1 MKDEDFLKQLGQ
13 RLKEIRQS
21 KSMNQVDVCS
31 RLNMDKTYLSAI
43 ENGRQ
48 NPSILTV
55 KQILEAMNE
64 DLGKLLD
71 FWYHFR
77 LTPW

>member
-1 MKDEDFLKQLGQ
+1 MKDEEFLKKLGSK
-13 RLKEIRQS
+13 LKELRQAKGMS
-21 KSMNQVDVCS
+21 QVDVCS

-55 KQILEAMNE
+55 KQILEAMGVE
-64 DLGKLLD
+64 AKDIFL
-71 FWYHFR
+71 F
-77 LTPW
+77 

>member
-1 MKDEDFLKQLGQ
+1 MKDDEFLKQLGQ
-13 RLKEIRQS
+13 KLKEIRQAKGMS
-21 KSMNQVDVCS
+21 QVDVCS

-64 DLGKLLD
+64 DLDKFLD
-71 FWYHFR
+71 F
-77 LTPW
+77 

>member
-1 MKDEDFLKQLGQ
+1 MKDEEFLKQLGQ
-13 RLKEIRQS
+13 RLKEIRQAKGMS
-21 KSMNQVDVCS
+21 QVDVCS

-64 DLGKLLD
+64 NLEKFLD
-71 FWYHFR
+71 F
-77 LTPW
+77 